1 MGERRGLGGGG
12 QAGVRLME
20 SRLAIESDTP
30 FRCSKL
36 WFL

>member
-20 SRLAIESDTP
+20 SMLALEFDTP
-30 FRCSKL
+30 LRCSTP
-36 WFL
+36 